1 MIFCEKLKKRCS
13 MMSAYSKHNYYWTVC
28 VCVCIVIIALQRVFF
43 FVGVTLVI
51 MFKGP
56 RRCHH
61 GLPLIVL
68 FALSTRFSRRRIN
81 NARVYFKN
89 DKDEAN
95 LREGCWLDV
104 LCHNAGCP
112 SVSYQ
117 GTKGAN
123 KTSIWYPCLFWK
135 SKRPYPP
142 TRTPDPTSS
151 GPEWEHTHAPR
162 SYIEKY

>member
-1 MIFCEKLKKRCS
+1 MQYDECLFQTQLLLNC
-13 MMSAYSKHNYYWTVC
+13 VC

-43 FVGVTLVI
+43 FVGVTIALVI

-95 LREGCWLDV
+95 LREGC
-104 LCHNAGCP
+104 
-112 SVSYQ
+112 
-117 GTKGAN
+117 
-123 KTSIWYPCLFWK
+123 
-135 SKRPYPP
+135 
-142 TRTPDPTSS
+142 
-151 GPEWEHTHAPR
+151 
-162 SYIEKY
+162 